1 MELEGK
7 SRGRP
12 LVRPL
17 ALGNGMGKTGG
28 RGRNKEWG
36 GKVKPRGP
44 VGREQGGK
52 KRVRREGSEEG
63 KGEKGNWKKGQRG

>member
-52 KRVRREGSEEG
+52 KRVRREGSEERRG
-63 KGEKGNWKKGQRG
+63 TGRKGRGAKG